1 MRRLITSISM
11 IVLAIVFY
19 QCSSKSGKV
28 SVDTNQQDTL
38 QSFNDNIINMER
50 LKEMGIDKKTLT
62 KHMKLQE
69 LAWYGGDFRDDQSK
83 PRYEPTELDFLLT
96 IPFVDYYLSSH
107 GYKRPTEKLFQDR
120 IKKVFGIGLKK
131 HSSKSYEEIVGDG
144 SFDFAHSY
152 YSICDKNFITYNWML
167 RDMLSIEGDK
177 IKLKSEVFQQILA
190 LNKFLIYDDPSAF
203 KILELSKYEGDEN
216 DLGDFYS
223 GKMILDDLFSTYNY
237 FGSSLLNQWYFNKQ
251 KDVPYGFV
259 SRIFEQ
265 TSNKKLV
272 VHPSLIETVER
283 NSTGKNRTY
292 FNNFGLYVYQMLQ
305 NEDGMNSNNYTL
317 EEKARIFCHFANSE
331 YKMRNKYAEYMD
343 TGDWGRTS
351 WTYIMMTNCKSI
363 YEEAQAH
370 KFFGISKPEMMEEM
384 EQEGLELNP
393 SNDNE

>member
-1 MRRLITSISM
+1 
-11 IVLAIVFY
+11 
-19 QCSSKSGKV
+19 
-28 SVDTNQQDTL
+28 
-38 QSFNDNIINMER
+38 
-50 LKEMGIDKKTLT
+50 
-62 KHMKLQE
+62 
-69 LAWYGGDFRDDQSK
+69 
-83 PRYEPTELDFLLT
+83 
-96 IPFVDYYLSSH
+96 
-107 GYKRPTEKLFQDR
+107 
-120 IKKVFGIGLKK
+120 
-131 HSSKSYEEIVGDG
+131 
-144 SFDFAHSY
+144 
-152 YSICDKNFITYNWML
+152 ML
-167 RDMLSIEGDK
+167 NSR
-177 IKLKSEVFQQILA
+177 
-190 LNKFLIYDDPSAF
+190 
-203 KILELSKYEGDEN
+203 
-216 DLGDFYS
+216 
-223 GKMILDDLFSTYNY
+223 
-237 FGSSLLNQWYFNKQ
+237 
-251 KDVPYGFV
+251 VPYGFV

-283 NSTGKNRTY
+283 NSTGKNGTY
-292 FNNFGLYVYQMLQ
+292 FNNFGLYVYQVLQ